1 VSGTKQDE
9 VARLLKLGMNHYGI
23 DELSSAIK
31 CWERT
36 LEIEPGNRAARDYLE
51 SAYEDVDGSLPANI
65 APASEPSAP
74 VMEVFDD
81 DDTPRTCDA
90 LPPVKLPESTDDDA
104 QLAEALRLY
113 KDGAKAAA
121 WEMLQEVAR
130 NGPERLDLQG
140 YIAMMRSERAQS
152 FARTVGDQGRVPRL
166 RQTMAELMQLNLSP
180 GEGFLLSQIDDDV
193 TIEQIL
199 NLSKDRVRTL
209 EILAKFISEGLVE

>member
-9 VARLLKLGMNHYGI
+9 AARLLKLGLNHYGI
-23 DELSSAIK
+23 GDLSSAIK

-36 LEIEPGNRAARDYLE
+36 LEIEPGHRAARDYLE

-74 VMEVFDD
+74 VLEVFDD
-81 DDTPRTCDA
+81 DDSPRTCDA

-180 GEGFLLSQIDDDV
+180 VEGFLLSQIDDDI

>member
-1 VSGTKQDE
+1 MSGTKQDE
-9 VARLLKLGMNHYGI
+9 AARLLKLGLNHYGI
-23 DELSSAIK
+23 GDLSSAIK

-36 LEIEPGNRAARDYLE
+36 LEIEPGHRAARDYLE

-74 VMEVFDD
+74 VLEVFDD
-81 DDTPRTCDA
+81 DDSPRTCDA

-180 GEGFLLSQIDDDV
+180 VEGFLLSQIDDDI